1 MATPGR
7 EGKFMKKTTEAYNRA
22 TCALDALV
30 KATRQIH
37 HDQVDKYAAAQ
48 KNAIRWDYPISDVD
62 YQAKSAQALARNEF
76 KNVKSETFRVVTG
89 AWDDFT
95 RKAAAIRSELE
106 EDLSEAGVMRAKD
119 IDQGA
124 LALLNSGVMRA
135 RDYQRMA
142 EDYADNPA
150 ILALLRQG
158 ANKYADSLSSKPQIS
173 QNKGDAKEI
182 ALARHIAES
191 VKTSGEKELRAFDD
205 LLSTA
210 TSLAGVVT
218 GGFRHG
224 KDVYEKTALDRWEE
238 VTAGCIGSEEA
249 GESVEEE

>member
-1 MATPGR
+1 
-7 EGKFMKKTTEAYNRA
+7 MKKTAEAYNRA

-30 KATRQIH
+30 KATRQTH

-48 KNAIRWDYPISDVD
+48 KNAIRWNYPISDVN
-62 YQAKSAQALARNEF
+62 YQAKSAQANARNEF
-76 KNVKSETFRVVTG
+76 YNVKSETFRVVTG

-95 RKAAAIRSELE
+95 RKATAIRSELE

-150 ILALLRQG
+150 ILALLRQS

-173 QNKGDAKEI
+173 QNKGDTKEI

-191 VKTSGEKELRAFDD
+191 AKTSGEKELQAFDD
-205 LLSTA
+205 LLEVA
-210 TSLAGVVT
+210 RSLAGLTT
-218 GGFRHG
+218 GGLRHNSQ
-224 KDVYEKTALDRWEE
+224 VYEKTALDKWEE
-238 VTAGCIGSEEA
+238 ITAGRIGSDGA